1 MFTNELKEL
10 LNNKNEY
17 LIDEKRKLY
26 SNILIYDNL
35 LNIILK
41 IKKDNMFTTFSKVNL
56 FNLDLLIDDCDFEQ
70 FIVLKYLEY
79 LENENYLKIAN
90 KNIYRL
96 ERMFKSFDKIEES
109 RLNYYNYLI
118 NSMNESIKT
127 GKLKSVE
134 IYQTRFDKD
143 NIIKQMKKTEKNYQ
157 IKSKIKK

>member
-96 ERMFKSFDKIEES
+96 ERMFRSFDKIEES